1 MEQHTPA
8 PDNAQVPQPQVP
20 RPPVPPLPPAPQPE
34 TASPMVPAATFEK
47 SPPLAALL
55 SVIPSLGHLYVG
67 AYQRAIMLVGSIFI
81 CIYVLPG
88 LTKVFLPLFIWFF
101 GFFDAYRL
109 AQIANLGPA
118 EPSPAPA
125 PSTQGNLVFGVFV
138 TVAGVVLLLK
148 RLAPDLFDW
157 LSEWWPAVL
166 VVAGVI
172 LVLDSLRQRLSRNQ
186 TEPSEPLQ

>member
-1 MEQHTPA
+1 MEQHTPV

-20 RPPVPPLPPAPQPE
+20 PLPPAPQADAGPPIPS
-34 TASPMVPAATFEK
+34 TATFEK
-47 SPPLAALL
+47 SPALAALL
-55 SVIPSLGHLYVG
+55 SVVPSLGHLYVG

-125 PSTQGNLVFGVFV
+125 PSTQGNLMFGIFV

-148 RLAPDLFDW
+148 RMAPDLFDW
-157 LSEWWPAVL
+157 LREWWPAVL
-166 VVAGVI
+166 VVAGLI
-172 LVLDSLRQRLSRNQ
+172 LVLDSLRQRLSRDR